1 LIVGNGREP
10 NPDDPL
16 SLSLSLLLVSTTQ
29 LEYDNVFTS
38 MFGHFLSF
46 FFSDPP
52 VIYEKKRTSFE

>member
-16 SLSLSLLLVSTTQ
+16 SLFLLLVSTTQ